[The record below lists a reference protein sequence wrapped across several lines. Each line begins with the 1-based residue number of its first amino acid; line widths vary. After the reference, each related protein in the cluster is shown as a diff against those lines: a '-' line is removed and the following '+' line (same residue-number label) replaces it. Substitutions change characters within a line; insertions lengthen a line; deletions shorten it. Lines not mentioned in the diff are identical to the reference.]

1 MFGGHIKS
9 LYLCTR
15 FARETKSYLKTEN
28 EVLKKKLKFLLESLE
43 D

>member
-1 MFGGHIKS
+1 MFGWYTKR

-15 FARETKSYLKTEN
+15 FARETKSYLKRKN